1 MLGEVTGCVGYDSV
15 CECRLSVNGHP
26 PVVEGSVNGY
36 IQIIYHDFVSVSSVN
51 FSLGCNNLKSSS
63 IV

>member
-1 MLGEVTGCVGYDSV
+1 MLGEVIGCVGYDSV

-36 IQIIYHDFVSVSSVN
+36 VQIIYLFFVSVSSD
-51 FSLGCNNLKSSS
+51 
-63 IV
+63 

>member
-1 MLGEVTGCVGYDSV
+1 MLGEVIGCVGYDSV

-36 IQIIYHDFVSVSSVN
+36 VQIIYLFFYLRFLCLVSFRV
-51 FSLGCNNLKSSS
+51 
-63 IV
+63 